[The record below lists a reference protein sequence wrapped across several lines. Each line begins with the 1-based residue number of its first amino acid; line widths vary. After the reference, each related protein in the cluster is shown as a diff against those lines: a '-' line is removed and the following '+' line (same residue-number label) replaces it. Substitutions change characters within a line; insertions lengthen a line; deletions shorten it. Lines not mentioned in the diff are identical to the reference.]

1 MLREGA
7 INPRV
12 GASGMRIRKAQ
23 HDDPNA
29 WIRLRHALWRKHE
42 AGPALPEA
50 ARAPEGRAQEVGRS
64 TERPGGEIARNAGPP
79 SRRHSAQSSYHCAQ
93 RPSFGP
99 AAIIPPRRHHSAQR
113 PSFRPAATIPPSR
126 HHSAQP
132 PSFRLRYLYSAQSP
146 ARDGF
151 LATVKYALQACTSG
165 APSLSTRIW

>member
-1 MLREGA
+1 MQ
-7 INPRV
+7 
-12 GASGMRIRKAQ
+12 IRKAQ
-23 HDDPNA
+23 RDDPNA
-29 WIRLRHALWRKHE
+29 WIRLRHALWPDQGM
-42 AGPALPEA
+42 GPGLPET

-79 SRRHSAQSSYHCAQ
+79 SRRHSTQ
-93 RPSFGP
+93 RPSFRP
-99 AAIIPPRRHHSAQR
+99 AAIISPSGHHSAPPPSFRATAIIPPRRHHSAQR

-132 PSFRLRYLYSAQSP
+132 SSSRLRYLYSAQSP